1 MKMRAVYIAVPVLPT
16 LFGYWLWLKR
26 SARSGYNRRPVR
38 LDRPVLRSAAH
49 RLFDSLVFLG
59 LGLRENGPVQRGRDS
74 AGQSGR
80 AGQPAPLPVAVS
92 PCGRREAQSFSE
104 RIFPN
109 VLHCGNTPGRACQL
123 AAKAGI

>member
-26 SARSGYNRRPVR
+26 SARSGYNWQPAR
-38 LDRPVLRSAAH
+38 LGWPALRSAAH
-49 RLFDSLVFLG
+49 RLFDSLVFLR
-59 LGLRENGPVQRGRDS
+59 LGLWKNSPVQRSRDS
-74 AGQSGR
+74 AGQSCR

-92 PCGRREAQSFSE
+92 PCGRRDAESFSG

-109 VLHCGNTPGRACQL
+109 VLHCGNTPGCACQF